1 MSTPAENTNSAPAPA
16 APAGTDALR
25 VHVID
30 ALRKVYDPEIPVNI
44 YDLGLIYGIDI
55 NAQGAVHLRMTLT
68 SPGCP
73 VAQTFPA
80 TVEGAVGAV
89 TGVTGASVELVWE
102 PSWGPDRMTEAA
114 KLQLGML

>member
-1 MSTPAENTNSAPAPA
+1 MSTPAENTNFTPA
-16 APAGTDALR
+16 AAAPVGTDELR

-55 NAQGAVHLRMTLT
+55 DALGAVHLRMTLT

-80 TVEGAVGAV
+80 TVEGAVRAV
-89 TGVTGASVELVWE
+89 AGVTGASVELVWE
-102 PSWGPDRMTEAA
+102 PPWGPDRMTEAA